1 MGLSESNWWGS
12 QVFCTADIKAPR
24 WCLLLGTELHQQRNK
39 VLLSYTERNEMRLY
53 KDTHLTHSSLL
64 FSFLLCLSQLHLVS
78 LHKVTTVMKSW
89 RSLIH
94 LLLILSRKVLT
105 VARRS
110 SRSEYNSLCALW
122 LTPEGTYVRVGQYIP
137 ESSVLALR
145 ALRCGG
151 RYYFLGPYQPTEV
164 TNRPLNINLIKFFR
178 KYDKSSKPPQI

>member
-110 SRSEYNSLCALW
+110 SRSEYNSLCGLW
-122 LTPEGTYVRVGQYIP
+122 VILGDRTVYYIIMINVLRYSLYWVFVICQY
-137 ESSVLALR
+137 SL
-145 ALRCGG
+145 
-151 RYYFLGPYQPTEV
+151 
-164 TNRPLNINLIKFFR
+164 
-178 KYDKSSKPPQI
+178 